1 MDKLTPKETSKGA
14 EEIVLTQ
21 IKQDF
26 ITPANAIFDY
36 VDMVEKVLN
45 DLELVSEDEISQI
58 KASCSKLID
67 QYDEAF
73 ILNTGVNA
81 STNKKSPEE
90 YSELRHNLRTPLNAI
105 IGYSEILMEDYED
118 DLEQGAIDDFQ
129 QIINLARDTE
139 KAIEKFVII
148 FAANPLI

>member
-36 VDMVEKVLN
+36 VDMVEKVLS
-45 DLELVSEDEISQI
+45 DEELESTDEIEQI
-58 KASCSKLID
+58 KSSCSKLID
-67 QYDEAF
+67 QYDVAF
-73 ILNTGVNA
+73 VQNTGANA
-81 STNKKSPEE
+81 DSSKKSPEE

-105 IGYSEILMEDYED
+105 I
-118 DLEQGAIDDFQ
+118 
-129 QIINLARDTE
+129 DTV
-139 KAIEKFVII
+139 KFLWMIMRMT
-148 FAANPLI
+148 

>member
-58 KASCSKLID
+58 KSSCSK
-67 QYDEAF
+67 
-73 ILNTGVNA
+73 
-81 STNKKSPEE
+81 
-90 YSELRHNLRTPLNAI
+90 PLCHI
-105 IGYSEILMEDYED
+105 VPSFL
-118 DLEQGAIDDFQ
+118 QP
-129 QIINLARDTE
+129 
-139 KAIEKFVII
+139 FVPPC
-148 FAANPLI
+148 FVYLFLSLPTCAVSKGL